1 MYTIIVGGGKVG
13 VYLAS
18 LLLAE
23 KHQIKVIEH
32 RKDRIA
38 LLEKSIPTEMLI
50 LGSGSNPNVLE
61 AAGIHKANVVAAV
74 TGTDETNLVVCS
86 LARQEFN
93 CPRVIARVNNPKNA
107 WLYTPDMGVDVA
119 LNQADLLAHLI
130 LEEMSLGDMMTL
142 LKLRKGLYSLVE
154 QKVQPD
160 SVANGK
166 SVKDL
171 NVPPRCV
178 LAAIIRKGELI
189 VPRGDTVLQSADEVL
204 AVVHSAEKT
213 QLAAILGSAIQS
225 VSSSSGSIPLID
237 V

>member
-23 KHQIKVIEH
+23 NHRIKIIEK
-32 RKDRIA
+32 RRERITI
-38 LLEKSIPTEMLI
+38 LEHSFPAEMLVH
-50 LGSGSNPNVLE
+50 GSGSDPNILD
-61 AAGIHKANVVAAV
+61 AAEVGKANVVAAV
-74 TGTDETNLVVCS
+74 TGTDETNLVVCN

-107 WLYTPDMGVDVA
+107 WLYTPEMGVDVA

-130 LEEMSLGDMMTL
+130 VEEMSLGDMTTL

-154 QKVQPD
+154 EKVRPD
-160 SVANGK
+160 SAANGK
-166 SVKDL
+166 AVKDL
-171 NVPPRCV
+171 AVPSRCV

-189 VPRGDTVLQSADEVL
+189 VPRGDTVLQPNDEVL
-204 AVVHSAEKT
+204 AVVHSADKP
-213 QLAAILGSAIQS
+213 QLAAILGIAH
-225 VSSSSGSIPLID
+225 
-237 V
+237 